1 MRKGELQNDSEREEN
16 LEKIMSW
23 EASIINRVA
32 LPEFAVHVQCSV
44 PLFALSS
51 MASHIFIDTGFDFI
65 EQSHCV
71 DLLYFCNYCKPFS
84 PAQRKTLNKQLV

>member
-1 MRKGELQNDSEREEN
+1 MRKGELQNHSEREEN

-65 EQSHCV
+65 E
-71 DLLYFCNYCKPFS
+71 
-84 PAQRKTLNKQLV
+84 